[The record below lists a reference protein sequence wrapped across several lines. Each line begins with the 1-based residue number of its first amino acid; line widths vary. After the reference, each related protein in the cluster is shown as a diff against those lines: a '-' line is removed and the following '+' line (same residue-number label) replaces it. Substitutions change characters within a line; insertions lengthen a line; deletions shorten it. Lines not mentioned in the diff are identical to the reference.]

1 LDNLLGIFKGSDTI
15 RFAGNVHRNEGA
27 GDNYGVRL
35 IGYPDDGFKRM
46 TLEENREM
54 NP

>member
-1 LDNLLGIFKGSDTI
+1 MCIEM
-15 RFAGNVHRNEGA
+15 RAQ